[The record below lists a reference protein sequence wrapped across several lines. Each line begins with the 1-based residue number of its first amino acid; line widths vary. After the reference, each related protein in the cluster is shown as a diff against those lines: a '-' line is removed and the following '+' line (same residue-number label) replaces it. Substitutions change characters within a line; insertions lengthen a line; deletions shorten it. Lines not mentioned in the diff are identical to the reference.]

1 MVGSGTP
8 DYVPAIGARRSLGVA
23 GPCDPAPFVSAAKT
37 LLRVPFDAMREHY
50 ASAVRAGLIERSQ
63 IASANFERKLVA
75 LERAT
80 LGPWARRV

>member
-1 MVGSGTP
+1 M
-8 DYVPAIGARRSLGVA
+8 
-23 GPCDPAPFVSAAKT
+23 
-37 LLRVPFDAMREHY
+37 PFDAMREHY

-63 IASANFERKLVA
+63 IASASFERKLVA